1 MNRSGGIDEPQL
13 ERKSRRFG
21 RLGLRSFVAGAS
33 LGVPGIILVILADT
47 WLFALGLAMVAIALA
62 PAIVATALLLASAV
76 SHWAARATDPLPRP
90 YGGG

>member
-21 RLGLRSFVAGAS
+21 RLGLRFFVAGAA
-33 LGVPGIILVILADT
+33 LGVPGIILVILAHT

-76 SHWAARATDPLPRP
+76 SHWAARHRP
-90 YGGG
+90 FA